1 MAAEGAE
8 LNSGAVEVAA
18 ADGGCGAGVSAG
30 CSYMGCQVERFQE
43 TDSTNIQA
51 KRLAEAG
58 APEGTLVITESQ
70 TAGKG
75 RRGRSWVSPPGTG
88 IWMSLVLK
96 PRIDP
101 SSASQLTLVAALAV
115 AAGIEDACGLKG
127 QIKWPNDI
135 VMSGKKLCGILTEM
149 STEQLAIKHVIVGI
163 GINVNM
169 TDFPKEISQTASSL
183 YLESGKLWD
192 REPIISCIM
201 RRMEEYYERFLET
214 ADLSGLKEEY
224 EDRLG
229 NRNRQVT
236 VLEPKGA
243 YSGLCRGITE
253 DGELLVERED
263 GTMTQV
269 MSGEVSVRGI
279 YGYV

>member
-1 MAAEGAE
+1 MAVRYTDMGCRYM
-8 LNSGAVEVAA
+8 GRHVEV
-18 ADGGCGAGVSAG
+18 
-30 CSYMGCQVERFQE
+30 FQE

-58 APEGTLVITESQ
+58 VPEGTLVVTESQ

-96 PRIDP
+96 PQIDP
-101 SSASQLTLVAALAV
+101 AKASQLTLVAALAV

-135 VMSGKKLCGILTEM
+135 VMSGRKICGILTEM
-149 STEQLAIKHVIVGI
+149 STDKQAIRYVIVGI

-169 TDFPKEISQTASSL
+169 TEFPEEIARTASSL
-183 YLESGKLWD
+183 YLESGRFQD
-192 REPIISCIM
+192 REIVTACILK
-201 RRMEEYYERFLET
+201 RMEDYYQRFLDT
-214 ADLSGLKEEY
+214 GDLSGLKREY
-224 EDRLG
+224 ESRLANLG
-229 NRNRQVT
+229 RQVT
-236 VLEPKGA
+236 VLEPGGQ
-243 YSGLCRGITE
+243 YGGLCRGITE
-253 DGELLVERED
+253 GGELLVEKAD
-263 GTMTQV
+263 GSVAQV